1 MILGVMNITE
11 NYNFAGHTR
20 GYERYARVDFVQP
33 RSQSW
38 ERGWI
43 SWHHLGEIAKGNSLS
58 ETRVL
63 FQLVYSSYRQQTTC
77 IPNTYVLLTT
87 VKFKQK

>member
-33 RSQSW
+33 RSQDFFPKGKSPGN
-38 ERGWI
+38 EVGFRGI
-43 SWHHLGEIAKGNSLS
+43 
-58 ETRVL
+58 T
-63 FQLVYSSYRQQTTC
+63 
-77 IPNTYVLLTT
+77 
-87 VKFKQK
+87 

>member
-38 ERGWI
+38 ERGLVR
-43 SWHHLGEIAKGNSLS
+43 SVKGKIVTN
-58 ETRVL
+58 RVKASNL
-63 FQLVYSSYRQQTTC
+63 AHIFLRPYKT
-77 IPNTYVLLTT
+77 N
-87 VKFKQK
+87 